1 MTPLT
6 GNLDQHYYFSLDL
19 DLTLPCIAIIILAAV
34 LIRGCLRITSSD
46 FSSYEPLHLYTLLHF
61 TWISSRIVFM
71 NVALDKK
78 NHSIVDKKKSLCF
91 TSYKH

>member
-19 DLTLPCIAIIILAAV
+19 DLTLPCIAIIIFAAV

-46 FSSYEPLHLYTLLHF
+46 FGSYEPNNF
-61 TWISSRIVFM
+61 TWISIRYVENII
-71 NVALDKK
+71 NGQL
-78 NHSIVDKKKSLCF
+78 L
-91 TSYKH
+91 